1 MGFVCGSSALA
12 TLTPPCPQ
20 SLARALPVAQRRSL
34 CVFLSFSS
42 VRTNAM
48 TRRWQMH
55 TESLDAALAD
65 RLIETAEKMHQSRE
79 ASFSFASEVEQVRQ
93 LCARVRA
100 RVRVY
105 AHAPVSLPLSP
116 CLSPPLFLFL
126 LVCGCVGVRSCVR
139 ACVCVCVPE
148 PVPATDRQRQRRE
161 GSGPQQTN
169 INMREFAGTLTRVLC
184 FMQVWQ
190 LLLSKD
196 SSLAQLSGSARK
208 RAWDRCILA
217 VHGVDRL
224 GSVRAC
230 VCIRGLLVRM
240 HLPTR
245 LAQRALKRSRVWTQA
260 RRQP

>member
-1 MGFVCGSSALA
+1 MRG
-12 TLTPPCPQ
+12 
-20 SLARALPVAQRRSL
+20 
-34 CVFLSFSS
+34 
-42 VRTNAM
+42 
-48 TRRWQMH
+48 
-55 TESLDAALAD
+55 
-65 RLIETAEKMHQSRE
+65 
-79 ASFSFASEVEQVRQ
+79 
-93 LCARVRA
+93 VRA

-105 AHAPVSLPLSP
+105 ARVPVSLSLCP

-139 ACVCVCVPE
+139 AYVRASVCVPE